1 MELPQTMKRTMKLEY
16 SLTPNTKI
24 NSKQFKNVNERTG
37 TQLFRKIY
45 AANALHKS
53 QQVVFH
59 LPLKVMK
66 NKNKQMEPN

>member
-1 MELPQTMKRTMKLEY
+1 MKRTMKLEY

-45 AANALHKS
+45 AENALHKS
-53 QQVVFH
+53 QQVVFQ